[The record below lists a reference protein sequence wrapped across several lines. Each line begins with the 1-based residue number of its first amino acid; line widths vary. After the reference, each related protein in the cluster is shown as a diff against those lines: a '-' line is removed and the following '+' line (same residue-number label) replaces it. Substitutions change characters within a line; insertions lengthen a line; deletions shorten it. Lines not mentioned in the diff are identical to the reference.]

1 MFIVYPIPNTVLLLF
16 LIAKNGSNFD
26 QKLLW
31 ILTQTNNKYIQIFL
45 KENNFGIRHNPICP
59 SGQVNSLWL
68 IILKLIIESRG
79 QFIFGGQI
87 KLTNIDQLI
96 FLRYELLAKESEI
109 CKYFMDSFN
118 GILFPFRASFKYWGM
133 LTDSWSVCKFANAK
147 WS

>member
-1 MFIVYPIPNTVLLLF
+1 MFILYPIPNTVLLLF

-45 KENNFGIRHNPICP
+45 KENHFGIRHNPICP
-59 SGQVNSLWL
+59 SGQVNSLWG

-96 FLRYELLAKESEI
+96 FFEI
-109 CKYFMDSFN
+109 
-118 GILFPFRASFKYWGM
+118 RAVGRRVRDLQIFYG
-133 LTDSWSVCKFANAK
+133 
-147 WS
+147 